1 MGDTS
6 VCAMFSIRFYRI
18 TIDLR
23 CLMLVVS
30 LITTTFLPASVGV
43 VIGGEYGSTETL
55 GTVEARNLARLRSQK
70 LGVNTSSDK
79 SDSETQIVPA
89 TQTVY
94 RIVDHWPSRGDVMG
108 YLMGV
113 VLSIGIA
120 GLIAVVLFI
129 MTEMTKLYVDH
140 RRCRQE
146 IQLQEAEERMEYARK
161 AVIKEHRLL
170 VEAKSRIEERT
181 VARTPCR

>member
-1 MGDTS
+1 
-6 VCAMFSIRFYRI
+6 
-18 TIDLR
+18 
-23 CLMLVVS
+23 
-30 LITTTFLPASVGV
+30 
-43 VIGGEYGSTETL
+43 
-55 GTVEARNLARLRSQK
+55 
-70 LGVNTSSDK
+70 
-79 SDSETQIVPA
+79 
-89 TQTVY
+89 
-94 RIVDHWPSRGDVMG
+94 MG